1 MKEFDPNV
9 IADSI
14 TGKTIAFTQ
23 VGVSSVS
30 ILFTDGTFLD
40 VDLNTDTLQLDTW
53 TSDK

>member
-9 IADSI
+9 IAESI

-23 VGVSSVS
+23 VGVVSMS

-40 VDLNTDTLQLDTW
+40 VDLNKETVQLDTW
-53 TSDK
+53 ISDK